1 MDKAT
6 LDARHRV
13 IVLLWASLLG
23 GVTLFTGVVVALA
36 SGVIGA
42 WEPALAP
49 GTAALA
55 LVASP
60 LLMVGGI
67 AFRRGGSAPAG
78 DAAQRLTAH
87 QNRVVVASA
96 LQEGGGLLGLVLCLL
111 AGQATWAVGVWALT
125 GAAMGLCRP
134 TRDELDALL
143 R

>member
-23 GVTLFTGVVVALA
+23 GVTLFTGVVVALV
-36 SGVIGA
+36 SGVVGA
-42 WEPALAP
+42 WEPTLPP

-67 AFRRGGSAPAG
+67 ALRRGGSPATG
-78 DAAQRLTAH
+78 DAAQRLAAH

-111 AGQATWAVGVWALT
+111 SGQAAWAVGVWALT
-125 GAAMGLCRP
+125 AAAMGLTRP
-134 TRDELDALL
+134 SRHELDAVL